1 MSAPWIPR
9 SPDALLSIASRL
21 ERYWEELER
30 RGYAKP
36 SLAEELALLERHYGV
51 VESNADA

>member
-1 MSAPWIPR
+1 MSAPWIPG
-9 SPDALLSIASRL
+9 SPEALLNLASRL
-21 ERYWEELER
+21 EHYWEELER

-36 SLAEELALLERHYGV
+36 SLAEELALLERHYGA